1 MQSPRQVSNVVR
13 HAKVPEG
20 DLSQRRNCY
29 VSNAGTGPHFLRDRR
44 ADRQCESRDS
54 EAVVVDGVTTI
65 RGKRE
70 SRLQGEGP

>member
-29 VSNAGTGPHFLRDRR
+29 VSNAGTGADFLRDRR
-44 ADRQCESRDS
+44 ADHQCPSRGS
-54 EAVVVDGVTTI
+54 EAIVVGGVTTT
-65 RGKRE
+65 RGERE
-70 SRLQGEGP
+70 SRSQGEGP